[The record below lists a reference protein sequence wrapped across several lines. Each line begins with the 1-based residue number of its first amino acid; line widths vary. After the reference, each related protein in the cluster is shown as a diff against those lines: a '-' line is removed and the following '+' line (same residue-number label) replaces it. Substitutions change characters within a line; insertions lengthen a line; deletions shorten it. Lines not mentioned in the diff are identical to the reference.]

1 MYDWLMF
8 KTGDSEDV
16 EDEKHESIH
25 HQRIDNE
32 DVLNGN
38 LMDDC
43 FEDINRN
50 FVTPTRPIPE
60 LSDASANNSEG
71 NLILIGELN
80 VLKG

>member
-38 LMDDC
+38 LMEDC

-50 FVTPTRPIPE
+50 FVTPTQNIPE
-60 LSDASANNSEG
+60 FSDASANNSEG